1 MRGHVPHRAPLV
13 PVSDSEAEDLVLLNA
28 KSLHDDTAVSIPSGM
43 EVEETPTQLFVSSL
57 DDLDSD
63 SAEGESWVDRRE
75 RATKLNQQLSIE
87 RELSVVEVES
97 TTTRN
102 WWAVARAA
110 GKLVVTGALAYV
122 GYRYITQQEDVPDC
136 GVGFM
141 AAVARVTRAATK
153 VVALSPT
160 VSLGYQI
167 ANFPSPVKQGFPN
180 LAADLRAK
188 ALGSGT
194 DPELLVHL
202 VEKAMFT
209 SRSQFTAR
217 DLKFASTQWMSQ
229 ERKSWSPEVRLDQ
242 QMRAIAIALSYST
255 VEQSMFDYWRMP
267 SQLRGVAALR
277 RYAADGSLPGCNA
290 I

>member
-1 MRGHVPHRAPLV
+1 MRGLVPHRAPPV
-13 PVSDSEAEDLVLLNA
+13 PDSGSDAEDLVLLNA
-28 KSLHDDTAVSIPSGM
+28 EDLRDDSAVSIPSGM
-43 EVEETPTQLFVSSL
+43 EVEGTPVHLVAPPL
-57 DDLDSD
+57 DELDGD
-63 SAEGESWVDRRE
+63 SADGESWVDRRE

-87 RELSVVEVES
+87 RELAVVEVEP
-97 TTTRN
+97 TTTSN

-110 GKLVVTGALAYV
+110 GKLLVTGALAYV
-122 GYRYITQQEDVPDC
+122 GYRYITQQEDVPDY

-141 AAVARVTRAATK
+141 AAVARVTRATTK

-180 LAADLRAK
+180 LAADVRAK
-188 ALGSGT
+188 ALGSGV

-242 QMRAIAIALSYST
+242 QARAIAIALSYSA
-255 VEQSMFDYWRMP
+255 VEQSMFDYWQLP

-277 RYAADGSLPGCNA
+277 RYAADGSLPGCKA

>member
-1 MRGHVPHRAPLV
+1 MKGLVPHRAPPV
-13 PVSDSEAEDLVLLNA
+13 PDSGSDAEDLVLLNA
-28 KSLHDDTAVSIPSGM
+28 EDLRDDSAVSVPSGM
-43 EVEETPTQLFVSSL
+43 EVEETPVHLVATSL
-57 DDLDSD
+57 DELDGD
-63 SAEGESWVDRRE
+63 SADGESWVDRRE

-87 RELSVVEVES
+87 RELSVGEVEP
-97 TTTRN
+97 TTTSN

-110 GKLVVTGALAYV
+110 GKLLATGALAYV
-122 GYRYITQQEDVPDC
+122 GYRYITQEEVPAY

-141 AAVARVTRAATK
+141 ATVARVSRVATR

-180 LAADLRAK
+180 LAADVRAK
-188 ALGSGT
+188 ALGSGV

-229 ERKSWSPEVRLDQ
+229 ERKSWSPEFRLDQ
-242 QMRAIAIALSYST
+242 QVRAIAVALSYST
-255 VEQSMFDYWRMP
+255 AEQSMFDYWQLP
-267 SQLRGVAALR
+267 SQLRGVAAVR
-277 RYAADGSLPGCNA
+277 RFAADGSLPGCKA